1 MKRIPDCLSLP
12 FPTVPFPSQPEMNS
26 VYLFTLHSV
35 FGAFVSQ
42 DHIHCAFLIAIYL
55 YHKYTNNNNDKWLSF
70 PGGSDGKESACNAE
84 YPGSILGS
92 GRSSGE
98 GNGNLLQYSC
108 LKNPMD
114 RGPGGL
120 QSMGSQ
126 RVRHDWV
133 TNTFAFT
140 IINIIIYH
148 TTYHMWYTHTTTK
161 TQCSQ
166 INNYF

>member
-12 FPTVPFPSQPEMNS
+12 FPTVPFPSQSEMNS
-26 VYLFTLHSV
+26 VYLFTLYSV

-55 YHKYTNNNNDKWLSF
+55 YHKYRNNNNDKWLSF

-84 YPGSILGS
+84 HLGSILVS

-98 GNGNLLQYSC
+98 GNGNLLQYPC
-108 LKNPMD
+108 LNNPMD

-126 RVRHDWV
+126 RVGHDWV
-133 TNTFAFT
+133 TNTFT
-140 IINIIIYH
+140 IINIKYPYYLW
-148 TTYHMWYTHTTTK
+148 TP
-161 TQCSQ
+161 S
-166 INNYF
+166 

>member
-84 YPGSILGS
+84 HLGSILVS

-98 GNGNLLQYSC
+98 GNGNLLQYPC
-108 LKNPMD
+108 LNNPMD

-126 RVRHDWV
+126 RVGHDWV
-133 TNTFAFT
+133 TNTFT
-140 IINIIIYH
+140 IINIKYPYYLW
-148 TTYHMWYTHTTTK
+148 TP
-161 TQCSQ
+161 S
-166 INNYF
+166 